1 MLFDVVYFWDNR
13 KNPKNREVNHRLL
26 APDLF
31 QWQSHVE
38 FQALN
43 QGDRIAQL
51 RVKKVLQTMQFC
63 GGMMGYG

>member
-1 MLFDVVYFWDNR
+1 MWFTFGITVKTQKTVR
-13 KNPKNREVNHRLL
+13 STIRLL